1 MNIWFYKIR
10 TPWNKIR
17 FLGLGLLLWGV
28 MSAPVTAQNMM
39 EDIHDIRGPVKY
51 PGSWSGWLIALI
63 VLIGLGSAVFW
74 GKRKL
79 GAGRAQRAAAPAR
92 PCWETALEALAQ
104 LAARDYINQRRVKI
118 FYSELSDIL
127 RRYIEA
133 RFQIA
138 APEMTTEEFLESLR
152 QSLNFNTAQRRLLE
166 EFLTSCDRVK
176 FARAEVD
183 AAHMQAGFDEVRDFV
198 QATKEV

>member
-1 MNIWFYKIR
+1 MRGWFYKIR
-10 TPWNKIR
+10 SIANQIR
-17 FLGLGLLLWGV
+17 LLGFGLMLWGV
-28 MSAPVTAQNMM
+28 MSDPVAAQNMM
-39 EDIHDIRGPVKY
+39 EDIHDIRGPVNY
-51 PGSWSGWLIALI
+51 PGSWAGWLIALI
-63 VLIGLGSAVFW
+63 AAVVLGSAVFW
-74 GKRKL
+74 GKRML
-79 GAGRAQRAAAPAR
+79 GTGRAQRAAVPAR

-104 LAARDYINQRRVKI
+104 LAARDYIEQRRVKI

-138 APEMTTEEFLESLR
+138 APEMTTEEFLGSLR
-152 QSLNFNTAQRRLLE
+152 QSLNFDAAQRRLLE
-166 EFLTSCDRVK
+166 EFLTACDMVK